1 MDATGQH
8 ECLQNRYSKTNRLH
22 LLCLYTVHAYNI
34 TLEEYKHS
42 MGMIVRQ
49 HNEKMIGN
57 KHRYFTIVAVIIKG
71 HNDQTAL
78 QLIA

>member
-1 MDATGQH
+1 
-8 ECLQNRYSKTNRLH
+8 
-22 LLCLYTVHAYNI
+22 
-34 TLEEYKHS
+34 